1 MNKKRLFY
9 LDNLKVCLT
18 VLVIFH
24 HAGQAY
30 GDGGGWAYTPSNP
43 AEVMPWIWHFFSVNA
58 AFFMGLFFLISG
70 YFVPTSYDKQG
81 ASVFVQKKLIRLG
94 IPLLVMGG
102 LLSVLSGKLEIGHM
116 WYIESLLVFCLL
128 YALIRQFCKPING
141 ECPSR
146 PTIISLLI
154 FGGIMGIGSYL
165 IRLVSPQDHW
175 IWPFGIIPLPMEP
188 AHYLQY
194 VMMFVIGVLARRFN
208 WLVKM
213 SNTTGVLSLAIG
225 CLLALGI
232 YLRDGGEWN
241 AFVAQWFGIYE
252 SLLCVFISFGLLWLF
267 REYGNCRSSKS
278 HPCLHKDGRVATVE
292 DGVNWNNKFWKWC
305 ASQAYGAYIFH
316 LLLMLVLQHAV
327 DGIWM
332 GAFGK
337 FMFIGVVITIAS
349 FGFTWLLRL
358 IPGVKKVL

>member
-1 MNKKRLFY
+1 MRRLLY

-30 GDGGGWAYTPSNP
+30 GDGGAWAYTPSNP

-70 YFVPTSYDKQG
+70 YFVPASYDKQG

-94 IPLLVMGG
+94 IPLLIIGG
-102 LLSVLSGKLEIGHM
+102 LISMLSGKFEIGHM
-116 WYIESLLVFCLL
+116 WYVESLLVFCLL
-128 YALIRQFCKPING
+128 YALTRQFCKPATDS
-141 ECPSR
+141 CSTR
-146 PTIISLLI
+146 PTIIGLLI
-154 FGGIMGIGSYL
+154 FGGVMGVGNYL

-194 VMMFVIGVLARRFN
+194 VMMFVVGILASRFH

-213 SNTTGVLSLAIG
+213 SNTTGALSLLIG

-241 AFVAQWFGIYE
+241 NFVAQWFGIYE

-267 REYGNCRSSKS
+267 REYGNWS
-278 HPCLHKDGRVATVE
+278 
-292 DGVNWNNKFWKWC
+292 NKFWQWC
-305 ASQAYGAYIFH
+305 TAQAYGAYIFH
-316 LLLMLVLQHAV
+316 LLLMIALQNAV

-337 FMFIGVVITIAS
+337 FMFIGVATTIAS
-349 FGFTWLLRL
+349 FGLTWLLRM